1 MARNGGGARA
11 SQIMI
16 TMGFGVAS
24 LVLYVL
30 LFRYE
35 RELLDLSGKGGEMFI
50 IPIVIAFVFSFVH
63 GTFTSGFWDVLGV
76 RAKK

>member
-1 MARNGGGARA
+1 MAKNGTRA
-11 SQIMI
+11 FQII
-16 TMGFGVAS
+16 STIGLGIVS

-35 RELLDLSGKGGEMFI
+35 RELLDLSGKGGAMFI

-63 GTFTSGFWDVLGV
+63 GTFTGGFWEMLGV